1 MKRILILS
9 VFLAGML
16 GACGTPQAASS
27 TAEPTTLLADVPP
40 EYSDLTNPLGAE
52 AAEAGQAV
60 YKTNCATCHGETGH
74 GDGPVG
80 ASLTPRPMNLV
91 VLQESAL
98 DDYLFWRISTGK
110 PGTAMVGWKGILTE
124 EQIWQV
130 VALMRTMK

>member
-1 MKRILILS
+1 MKRILFLV
-9 VFLAGML
+9 VFLAGVL
-16 GACGTPQAASS
+16 GACGTPQAAS
-27 TAEPTTLLADVPP
+27 TTEPGTTLADVPS
-40 EYSDLTNPLGAE
+40 EYSGLTNPLGAE

-60 YKTNCATCHGETGH
+60 FKTNCATCHGETGH
-74 GDGPVG
+74 GDGPVS

-91 VLQESAL
+91 VLQESAQ